1 MRWWP
6 FLALAIAWAI
16 SPLLDN
22 YQLYVLSLVAVYIVF
37 GLGYNLLMGYAGQF
51 DFGQAAFLG
60 IGAFSMALLQTKAG
74 LPFFAALPL
83 AGLIAVAFGLLIG
96 SIVLRLQGFY
106 LALVTLAF
114 NQTVVLTLNLWK
126 PMTGGFQGTSVP
138 HPVIQGLR
146 EPLLVFLVIASVAVL
161 LVWAARNVLTSRF
174 GKAFLAIRESAVA
187 AQAMG
192 IHLTLYRI
200 MAYGLSAFYGGIAG
214 ALLATLL
221 GYITPDGFGLFET
234 IKVLTMIVV
243 GGMGSIGGTILG
255 ATVLTLSGELLRFS
269 QVFQEIGNGALLLLF
284 MLLMPNGIWG
294 ALVRKRR

>member
-146 EPLLVFLVIASVAVL
+146 EPLLVFLVISSVAVL